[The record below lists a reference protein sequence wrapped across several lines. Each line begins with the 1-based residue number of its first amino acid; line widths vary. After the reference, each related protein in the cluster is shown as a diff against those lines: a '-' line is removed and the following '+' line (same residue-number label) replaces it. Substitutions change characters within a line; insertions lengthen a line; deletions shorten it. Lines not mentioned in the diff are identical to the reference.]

1 MAFAG
6 LARFDGDGCLVWA
19 NPDFGAVLGC
29 GGAIRTGMPLADVL
43 GAVGQDRARAL
54 AAPDVIAALT
64 AGETAVLYGA
74 AMATGSA
81 ALALARGEGGE
92 TLLTAVPLPAGALCT
107 SAFCTD
113 PDHRHGPALETAQS
127 AIMEAIAFPLVVSR
141 LADGLVLAG
150 NQPAAAM
157 FGIPLADA
165 VGRVTSWEFYTD
177 PDERIRL
184 VARLK
189 EGRGQCDGF
198 ETQVRSRGGREAW
211 VMLSARQLVYCG
223 EQALLVCITDL
234 TERRRMEKDL
244 AAQWKQSQAVLEGL
258 SQGVLALDR
267 DRRLTAWNGRVLD
280 LLGLAPGDV
289 VFRMAL
295 PRLAEQVA
303 GAGRFTAANV
313 SALLGQGL
321 ADGAPLVFEPAGAG
335 GLVMEATARGLP
347 DGGCVI
353 TCTDIT
359 SRKRAERELRDSR
372 ALFEQAIRAARDGI
386 SQWDLKSGEVWFS
399 PQWWS
404 LLGYGEDEAVNS
416 IERWAELILPE
427 DRDVSLRAAADF
439 AAGLIEDCQLVQ
451 RYQHRAGHTVYLYSR
466 SIKVADDGGQTVKL
480 IGSHTD
486 ITERIRAED
495 TARTAKEQAERA
507 LKSLKEAQA
516 HLIQSEKMAAL
527 GSLVAGVAH
536 EINTPIGIALTG
548 ASLLA
553 ERTDVIRRSFAANQL
568 RRPDFADYLET
579 AEEATQLMML
589 NIDRAAQL
597 IQSFKQMAVDQA
609 SEERRVF
616 HLADYIQEVLR
627 SLSVRLKR
635 ASHAITVECPPDLV
649 LDSYPGALSQILT
662 NFIMNSLIHGY
673 PPGQTG
679 HLSITV
685 TCDEAEEEVTL
696 RYADDGRGI
705 PAELQDKVFE
715 PFFTTNRGAGG
726 SGLGLN
732 IIYNIATRTLRGR
745 IALDSAP
752 GQGTAFTLRFP
763 RCIPA
768 G

>member
-19 NPDFGAVLGC
+19 NPDFGAALGC
-29 GGAIRTGMPLADVL
+29 GDRLRPGLALADVL
-43 GAVGQDRARAL
+43 TLVEQDPGRRMAAVDAL
-54 AAPDVIAALT
+54 AGLL
-64 AGETAVLYGA
+64 AGETVVLYGA
-74 AMATGSA
+74 RLASGGA
-81 ALALARGEGGE
+81 ALALAAGEGGE
-92 TLLTAVPLPAGALCT
+92 TLLTAVPLPSGALCT
-107 SAFCTD
+107 SAFCSD
-113 PDHRHGPALETAQS
+113 PRHRHGPALESAQG
-127 AIMEAIAFPLVVSR
+127 AILESIAFPLVVSR
-141 LADGLVLAG
+141 LSDGLVLAG

-165 VGRVTSWEFYTD
+165 VGRVTTWEFYSD
-177 PDERIRL
+177 PEERMRL
-184 VARLK
+184 VDRLK
-189 EGRGQCDGF
+189 TGGGQFDGF

-211 VMLSARQLVYCG
+211 VMLSASQLVYCG

-244 AAQWKQSQAVLEGL
+244 AAQWRQSQAVLEGL
-258 SQGVLALDR
+258 SQGVLAFDR

-280 LLGLAPGDV
+280 LLGLPPKGV
-289 VFRMAL
+289 VFGMPL
-295 PRLAEQVA
+295 PTLVETV
-303 GAGRFTAANV
+303 TAQGGFAPDDV
-313 SALLGQGL
+313 RALLGPGL
-321 ADGAPLVFEPAGAG
+321 EDGASLLFDPRTSDGR
-335 GLVMEATARGLP
+335 VMETAARALP

-353 TCTDIT
+353 TCTDVT

-386 SQWDLKSGEVWFS
+386 SQWDLKNGEVWFS

-404 LLGYGEDEAVNS
+404 LLGYGEDEAINT

-451 RYQHRAGHTVYLYSR
+451 RFRHRDGHTVYLYSR
-466 SIKVADDGGQTVKL
+466 TIKVTDDGGQTVKL

-495 TARTAKEQAERA
+495 TARIAREQAEEA
-507 LKSLKEAQA
+507 LKSLKDAQA

-527 GSLVAGVAH
+527 GALVAGVAH

-553 ERTDVIRRSFAANQL
+553 ERTEAIRRAFAANQI
-568 RRPDFADYLET
+568 RRPDFADYLDT
-579 AEEATQLMML
+579 AEEASQLMMM

-616 HLADYIQEVLR
+616 NLADYVQEVLR
-627 SLSVRLKR
+627 SLGVRLKR
-635 ASHAITVECPPDLV
+635 ASHLITVDCPPDLV

-662 NFIMNSLIHGY
+662 NFIMNSLIHAY
-673 PPGQTG
+673 EPGQKG

-685 TCDEAEEEVTL
+685 LPDGDDDIIL

-705 PAELQDKVFE
+705 PQALQNKVFE

-732 IIYNIATRTLRGR
+732 IIYNIATRTLQGR
-745 IALDSAP
+745 IALTSAP
-752 GQGTAFTLRFP
+752 GRGTTFTLRFP
-763 RCIPA
+763 RCIPD
-768 G
+768 